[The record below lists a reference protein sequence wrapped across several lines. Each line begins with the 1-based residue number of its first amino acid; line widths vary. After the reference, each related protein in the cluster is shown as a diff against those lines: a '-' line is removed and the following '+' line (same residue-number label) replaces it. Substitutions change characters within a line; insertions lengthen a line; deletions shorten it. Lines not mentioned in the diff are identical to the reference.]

1 MGRNMAR
8 CMLCKK
14 KVDHLTEHG
23 ICEECEKQFDFS
35 LNPPPSEDR
44 FENSPHKTLWRAL
57 IPIGCVIAMIVFF
70 YLLFYMLLGQM

>member
-1 MGRNMAR
+1 MGRIMAR

-14 KVDHLTEHG
+14 KVDHLTEHD

-44 FENSPHKTLWRAL
+44 LEKSPHKTVWRML
-57 IPIGCVIAMIVFF
+57 ILGGSVVAMIVFF
-70 YLLFYMLLGQM
+70 YLLFYGLMGNR